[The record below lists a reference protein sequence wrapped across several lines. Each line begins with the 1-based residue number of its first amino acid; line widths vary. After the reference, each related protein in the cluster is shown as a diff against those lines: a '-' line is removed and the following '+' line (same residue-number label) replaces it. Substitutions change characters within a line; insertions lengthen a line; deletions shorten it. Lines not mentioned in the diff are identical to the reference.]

1 MSRFGTLDTRYLD
14 AAGDPLGGGKIYF
27 YDPGTTTAKPT
38 YSDVAQSVANPQP
51 FVLDAGGAQATSIF
65 FSGQAKAVLQDAS
78 GTQITSIDPIGAEV
92 TDSGFADW
100 SASQTYDLNDL
111 VKGGDNLF
119 YISVSNGNV
128 NNNPTTPSPAFWMRI
143 RFLDTWN
150 SNYFYSTN
158 DVVESGGILWI
169 SLSGSNKNNTPA
181 FGGTANSKWR
191 SLSSEF
197 YCDNDIK
204 TAAFTAVAGQHYLCN
219 TNGGAFTIT
228 LPASPVLGDRMYFT
242 DWAGTFLT
250 NNLTLARNGNPIYGL
265 TQDLSLN
272 INRWSGALQYTGVIG
287 WIFV

>member
-27 YDPGTTTAKPT
+27 YESGTTTDKTT

-51 FVLDAGGAQATSIF
+51 YVLDAGGAQGTAIF
-65 FSGQAKAVLQDAS
+65 FSGQAKAVLQDAN

-119 YISVSNGNV
+119 YISVTNGNV
-128 NNNPTTPSPAFWMRI
+128 NHNPTTPSPIYWMRI

-150 SNYFYSTN
+150 TNYFYSTN

-169 SLSGSNKNNTPA
+169 SLSGTNKGNTPA
-181 FGGTANSKWR
+181 FGGPANLKWR

-197 YCDNDIK
+197 YCNNVAETTAFTAVSGRHYLIATN
-204 TAAFTAVAGQHYLCN
+204 TAAFTV
-219 TNGGAFTIT
+219 T
-228 LPASPVLGDRMYFT
+228 LPASPVEGDRIYFT
-242 DWAGTFLT
+242 DWTGTFLT
-250 NNLTLARNGNPIYGL
+250 NNLTLARNGKLIYGL
-265 TQDLSLN
+265 SQDLSLN
-272 INRWSGALQYTGVIG
+272 INRWSSVLQYTGVFG
-287 WIFV
+287 WVFV